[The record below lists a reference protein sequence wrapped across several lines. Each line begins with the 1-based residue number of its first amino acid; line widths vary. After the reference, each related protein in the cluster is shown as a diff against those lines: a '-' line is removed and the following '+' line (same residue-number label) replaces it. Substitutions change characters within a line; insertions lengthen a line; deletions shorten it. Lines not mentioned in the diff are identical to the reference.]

1 MKEGPTKTNHWPSDG
16 APPRPTTPPPTRHPR
31 TIPCP
36 FAGNPWHRQMMIH
49 KQSVCP
55 KCDNIG
61 TIPDRR
67 AEDPALHEDCV
78 SVAVHNAVM
87 DRLQVDFDA
96 LRAENER
103 LRRSPTAA
111 ERAVERIKAW
121 CEMAHNP
128 EAPQTLVYAE
138 KYVCDHVL
146 DIIREEEGR

>member
-1 MKEGPTKTNHWPSDG
+1 MSD
-16 APPRPTTPPPTRHPR
+16 R

-36 FAGNPWHRQMMIH
+36 RVGFDGHNATHSP
-49 KQSVCP
+49 CP
-55 KCDNIG
+55 ICRGSG
-61 TIPDRR
+61 TIPD
-67 AEDPALHEDCV
+67 
-78 SVAVHNAVM
+78 
-87 DRLQVDFDA
+87 
-96 LRAENER
+96 
-103 LRRSPTAA
+103 RRSPTAA